1 MSKLTN
7 IFNFCYNWNTSLRDM
22 VFLQLMKI
30 EGTKQSPSIASTN
43 KIASVGTLCQR
54 RQLMSRNDV
63 RRGKIMAKAFKFGD
77 DISTDHIAPGR
88 LFHLRSD
95 LQEFAK
101 HVLEDAD
108 PNFAS
113 SMQKGDFVV
122 AGNNFGLG
130 SSREHA
136 PQIIKI
142 SGVQAVLA
150 KSFARIFYRNAI
162 NIGLLAI
169 ECDTDLIDAGDELEL
184 DVKNGSIKNL
194 TKSIEIKFA
203 PLPDV
208 MIKLLADGGLVEHV
222 KKYGDFNLA

>member
-1 MSKLTN
+1 MT
-7 IFNFCYNWNTSLRDM
+7 
-22 VFLQLMKI
+22 
-30 EGTKQSPSIASTN
+30 G
-43 KIASVGTLCQR
+43 
-54 RQLMSRNDV
+54 
-63 RRGKIMAKAFKFGD
+63 KAFKFGD
-77 DISTDHIAPGR
+77 DVSTDHIAPGR
-88 LFHLRSD
+88 LFHLRSN
-95 LQEFAK
+95 LPEFAK

-113 SMQKGDFVV
+113 SMKKGDFVV

-184 DVKNGSIKNL
+184 DLKKGIVNDL
-194 TKSIEIKFA
+194 TKNIEIKFA

-208 MIKLLADGGLVEHV
+208 MIKLLEDGGLVEHV
-222 KKYGDFNLA
+222 KKYGDFNLR